1 MANRAVQG
9 SITQYSVQGYK
20 DTCKQEASQRPG
32 EKGLILTAATRR
44 TSRVCEKILQ

>member
-9 SITQYSVQGYK
+9 SITRYSAQEYK

-44 TSRVCEKILQ
+44 ALRICEKVLQ